1 MFSNAFYDNDDFFG
15 YHRPQRY
22 RDHDGSIGRYLR
34 MKEQENL
41 EADYARRRQREL
53 QEQRLHE
60 HRRQQAIAKRQRML
74 REWKKQQQLMHQ
86 QKVEEDNDENNDI
99 DIIRG
104 VDGNLYFINRLP
116 SPRQEHRLP
125 QSIPEK
131 NRRFSRE
138 FYPAPIVEEES
149 VTESGHGYEL
159 LESDVD
165 ADLNRM
171 PTNADTAPNNLGK
184 NTRNQRNKHPYRK
197 RSKQR
202 ITVTVEDASDS
213 DCENEFDSPWRN
225 RRPSP
230 GQWIEPVESYC
241 E

>member
-1 MFSNAFYDNDDFFG
+1 
-15 YHRPQRY
+15 
-22 RDHDGSIGRYLR
+22 

-41 EADYARRRQREL
+41 EADYARRSHREL

-60 HRRQQAIAKRQRML
+60 RRRQQAIAKRQKML
-74 REWKKQQQLMHQ
+74 REWKKQQQSMHQ
-86 QKVEEDNDENNDI
+86 QKVEEHDDENHDI
-99 DIIRG
+99 DISRG
-104 VDGNLYFINRLP
+104 SDGNLYFIKRLP
-116 SPRQEHRLP
+116 SPQQEHRL
-125 QSIPEK
+125 SRNIPK
-131 NRRFSRE
+131 NCRSSRE
-138 FYPAPIVEEES
+138 FYPAPIGEEES

-159 LESDVD
+159 LESDVYAHID
-165 ADLNRM
+165 RTR
-171 PTNADTAPNNLGK
+171 TNSDTAPNNLGK
-184 NTRNQRNKHPYRK
+184 NPRQQQSKHPYRK